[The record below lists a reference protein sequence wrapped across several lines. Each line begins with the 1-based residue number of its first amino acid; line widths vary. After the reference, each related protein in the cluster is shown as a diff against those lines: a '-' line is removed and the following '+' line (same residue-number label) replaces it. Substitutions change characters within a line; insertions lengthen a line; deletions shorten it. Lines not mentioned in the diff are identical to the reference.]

1 MRKILLSIVLAVVAV
16 AILMPNLIAPQDPFT
31 LDVVNRLKPPSMG
44 HLFGTDEAGRD
55 IFSRVVHGARITIGS
70 ALAIVFFAALF
81 GTVIGAVAG
90 WFGGRIDSYFMRIVD
105 VFLAFPY
112 LVLAMALAASIGRN
126 IGSSILAL
134 ILVWWP
140 GYARMVRG
148 QILSIKNELFVKASR
163 AIGTSNYRIL
173 QWHVV
178 PHASRT
184 VVVRATLDIG
194 YVIIALTGLSFL
206 GLGAQNP
213 SPEWG
218 LLIANAKSYVLFGWW
233 YSVLPGL
240 VLVGVVSLFVVLGD
254 LLSKEKSR
262 E

>member
-1 MRKILLSIVLAVVAV
+1 MKRALVVIALALISALVLFPSLLATH
-16 AILMPNLIAPQDPFT
+16 DPFA
-31 LDVVNRLKPPSMG
+31 LDVINRLKPPSSA
-44 HLFGTDEAGRD
+44 HFFGTDEAGRD

-70 ALAIVFFAALF
+70 SLAIVACAAIF
-81 GTVIGAVAG
+81 GALIGAIAG
-90 WFGGRIDSYFMRIVD
+90 WFGGRIDSYLMRIVD

-126 IGSSILAL
+126 MGSSILAL

-148 QILSIKNELFVKASR
+148 QVLSIKNELFVKASR
-163 AIGTSNYRIL
+163 AIGTNSSRIL
-173 QWHVV
+173 RWHVI
-178 PHASRT
+178 PHASRPI
-184 VVVRATLDIG
+184 VVRATLDIG

-218 LLIANAKSYVLFGWW
+218 LLISNAKAYVLFGWW

-240 VLVGVVSLFVVLGD
+240 VLVCVVGVFVILGD
-254 LLSKEKSR
+254 RLSKER

>member
-1 MRKILLSIVLAVVAV
+1 MRKILLSLVLALLAV
-16 AILMPNLIAPQDPFT
+16 IVFAPGLIATHDPFA
-31 LDVVNRLKPPSMG
+31 LDVINRLKPPSLT
-44 HLFGTDEAGRD
+44 HFFGTDEGGRD
-55 IFSRVVHGARITIGS
+55 IFSRVIHGARITIGS
-70 ALAIVFFAALF
+70 SLAIVFFASLF
-81 GTVIGAVAG
+81 GTAIGAIAG
-90 WFGGRIDSYFMRIVD
+90 WFGGRVDSYLMRIVD

-126 IGSSILAL
+126 MGSSILAL

-148 QILSIKNELFVKASR
+148 QVLSIKNELFVKASR
-163 AIGTSNYRIL
+163 AIGTSNLRIL
-173 QWHVV
+173 RWHVV
-178 PHASRT
+178 PHASRA
-184 VVVRATLDIG
+184 VIVRATLDIG

-240 VLVGVVSLFVVLGD
+240 VLVSIVSLFVILGD
-254 LLSKEKSR
+254 ILSREKSR
-262 E
+262 

>member
-1 MRKILLSIVLAVVAV
+1 MKRFLNFSLLFLIGLIIVF
-16 AILMPNLIAPQDPFT
+16 PQLIATHDPFQ
-31 LDVVNRLKPPSMG
+31 LDVINRLQPPSAE

-55 IFSRVVHGARITIGS
+55 IFSRVVYGARITIGS
-70 ALAIVFFAALF
+70 ATSIVFFAAMF
-81 GTVIGAVAG
+81 GTLLGAVAG
-90 WFGGRIDSYFMRIVD
+90 WFGGRVDSYLMRVVD

-126 IGSSILAL
+126 MGSSILAL

-148 QILSIKNELFVKASR
+148 QVLSIRQELFVKASR
-163 AIGTSNYRIL
+163 AIGAGNSWIL
-173 QWHVV
+173 RWHVI
-178 PHASRT
+178 PHTSRAI
-184 VVVRATLDIG
+184 VVRATLDIG

-218 LLIANAKSYVLFGWW
+218 LLISNAKAYVLFSWW

-240 VLVGVVSLFVVLGD
+240 VLVAVVSLFVIIGD
-254 LLSKEKSR
+254 RLSEDKAR
-262 E
+262 

>member
-1 MRKILLSIVLAVVAV
+1 MKRILLSLFLA
-16 AILMPNLIAPQDPFT
+16 LIALTVAFPALIATHDPFS
-31 LDVVNRLKPPSMG
+31 LDVINRLQPPSSD
-44 HLFGTDEAGRD
+44 HFFGTDEAGRD

-70 ALAIVFFAALF
+70 ALAIVFFAALL
-81 GTVIGAVAG
+81 GTLIGAMAG
-90 WFGGRIDSYFMRIVD
+90 WFGGRIDSYLMRIVD

-112 LVLAMALAASIGRN
+112 LVLAMALAASLGRN
-126 IGSSILAL
+126 MGSSILAL

-148 QILSIKNELFVKASR
+148 QVLSIKNELFVKASR
-163 AIGTSNYRIL
+163 AIGTGNARIL
-173 QWHVV
+173 RWHVV
-178 PHASRT
+178 PHASRA
-184 VVVRATLDIG
+184 VIVRATLDIG

-218 LLIANAKSYVLFGWW
+218 LLISNAKAYVLFGWW

-240 VLVGVVSLFVVLGD
+240 VLVGVVSIFVILGD
-254 LLSKEKSR
+254 RLSKEKGR
-262 E
+262 

>member
-1 MRKILLSIVLAVVAV
+1 MKKTLLSIVLALVAV
-16 AILMPNLIAPQDPFT
+16 TVLVPSLIATHDPFT
-31 LDVVNRLKPPSMG
+31 LDVVNRLQPPSMG
-44 HLFGTDEAGRD
+44 HLFGTDEGGRD
-55 IFSRVVHGARITIGS
+55 IFSRVIHGARITIGS
-70 ALAIVFFAALF
+70 SLAIVFFAALV
-81 GTVIGAVAG
+81 GTSVGAVAG
-90 WFGGRIDSYFMRIVD
+90 WFGGRVDSYLMRIVD

-126 IGSSILAL
+126 MGSSILAL

-148 QILSIKNELFVKASR
+148 QVLSIKNELFVKASR
-163 AIGTSNYRIL
+163 AIGTSTLRKL
-173 QWHVV
+173 RWHVV
-178 PHASRT
+178 PHASRA
-184 VVVRATLDIG
+184 VIVRATLDTG

-218 LLIANAKSYVLFGWW
+218 LLISNAKAYVLFGWW

-240 VLVGVVSLFVVLGD
+240 VLVVIVSLFVTLGD
-254 LLSKEKSR
+254 LLSKERSG
-262 E
+262 